1 MTVSATKLS
10 KPLSLAV
17 SRVNEATLRKIAH
30 EPIRQWCE
38 RNIFLGGDHGG
49 QGRFSIDKHL
59 WMDEPLKAAQD
70 NSIREIVIL
79 KAVHTGGSTYAQAV
93 LEWYLCNRP
102 MPSMVVMQS
111 GVDAEHCQ
119 KNRFIPSFKR
129 NKTLSPILPKNPKD
143 LRKDGFRIGGKNEE
157 DATISFTITG
167 PSVNRIQSRTL
178 GLLILDEL
186 WQYGSKGYLEMARKR
201 LSFYEKA
208 EASKLIVVSQGGYQN
223 EDLDT
228 IWNETT
234 MEEFQVP
241 CEKCNQ
247 YFMPDIE
254 HCNAGGKRWNDRT
267 LGLKDSKGKYIFSKL
282 EPLITLECPHCKH
295 LHKDTPAVKQLW
307 NSNGKYISMNPTP
320 LKGKRGFRWNA
331 FVYTSWSLIVKEF
344 LVGLQAMRDQLP
356 EKFELFFQQRLAR
369 TQDVWE
375 YQVRGKRVRSDVDY
389 DPKLIEPDTYRFFGI
404 DVQQYGMYGSMFSCT
419 KQGKIKLLWAGEL
432 LDLQDILD
440 RCKEYSIDHK
450 YVLIDSQFRTRE
462 VYTWCLEYGFK
473 PVRGNGKVRSF
484 NDTIITKGREETVTK
499 CWIRRLPDPST
510 GGPNQHRLQI
520 PFYEL
525 ALDPLK
531 EIGANL
537 RDDPEGLIALPSSK
551 FDITEWQKQMF
562 SERRLP
568 KKEGDKAC
576 KWVKIK
582 WDAHNHYW
590 DTYIYAL
597 AGMIIHK
604 DISIKE
610 NIILTSTERL
620 EEELKEAA

>member
-1 MTVSATKLS
+1 
-10 KPLSLAV
+10 
-17 SRVNEATLRKIAH
+17 
-30 EPIRQWCE
+30 
-38 RNIFLGGDHGG
+38 
-49 QGRFSIDKHL
+49 
-59 WMDEPLKAAQD
+59 MDEPLKAAQD
-70 NSIREIVIL
+70 TSIREIVIL

-102 MPSMVVMQS
+102 MPAMVVMQS
-111 GVDAEHCQ
+111 GVDAEHWMR
-119 KNRFIPSFKR
+119 NRFIPSIRR
-129 NKTLSPILPKNPKD
+129 NKTLSPILPSNPKE
-143 LRKDGFRIGGKNEE
+143 LRKDGFTIGGTNED
-157 DATISFTITG
+157 DATISFTVTG

-186 WQYGSKGYLEMARKR
+186 WQYGSKGWLDMARKR
-201 LSFYEKA
+201 LSFYEKH
-208 EASKLIVVSQGGYQN
+208 EASKLIVVSQGGYEN

-228 IWNETT
+228 IWQETT

-254 HCNAGGKRWNDRT
+254 HCNASGKRWNDKS
-267 LGLKDSKGKYIFSKL
+267 LGLKNSKGKYVFPKL
-282 EPLITLECPHCKH
+282 EPLITVECPHCKH
-295 LHKDTPAVKQLW
+295 LMQDTPAIKQLW
-307 NSNGKYISMNPTP
+307 NTQGKYVQMNPTP

-331 FVYTSWSLIVKEF
+331 FVYTAWSLIVKEF
-344 LVGLQAMRDQLP
+344 LVGLEAMREQLP
-356 EKFELFFQQRLAR
+356 EKFENFFLQRMAR

-375 YQVRGKRVRSDVDY
+375 YQVRGKRVRSDVTY
-389 DPKLIEPDTYRFFGI
+389 DPKQLEPDTWRFFGV
-404 DVQQYGMYGSMFSCT
+404 DVQPYGMYGSIYSC
-419 KQGKIKLLWAGEL
+419 GKEGRPKLIWAGEL
-432 LDLQDILD
+432 LDLQDILE
-440 RCKEYSIDHK
+440 RCKEFSVSQSKDGRYS

-484 NDTIITKGREETVTK
+484 NDTILTKKGEETVTK

-510 GGPNQHRLQI
+510 GGPTQHRLQI

-525 ALDPLK
+525 ALDGIK

-537 RDDPEGLIALPSSK
+537 RDNPEGLLALPSDR

-597 AGMIIHK
+597 SGMIMHK
-604 DISIKE
+604 EISIKE

-620 EEELKEAA
+620 DDDMKEAA